1 MSEDQEA
8 RAHDQLVE
16 SLQKL
21 KGSRD
26 RNYVEV
32 RQAVTIKKEHETKTL
47 VKLSLRIYDAPSWLQ
62 VLALL
67 LKEEIRVSKKK
78 GSGYQ
83 LHICRQNMWD
93 EEEDKLKFT
102 WIFQV
107 TAFDIEAAVADL
119 CRLLDVIATTFVWT
133 PPPEVAPPPQ
143 PAPVKL
149 GPQPDHQLFDSGV
162 EVVNGEVV
170 KMPLLG
176 KVGRNIP
183 EGGLFE
189 QGKGQKGAH
198 EIKVSR

>member
-1 MSEDQEA
+1 MLEGQQGQDICEP
-8 RAHDQLVE
+8 LVE

-21 KGSRD
+21 RGGRD
-26 RNYVEV
+26 RGYVEV
-32 RQAVTIKKEHETKTL
+32 RQAVALPVDQDTKTM
-47 VKLSLRIYDAPSWLQ
+47 VKLSLRIYDATSWLH
-62 VLALL
+62 VLALV
-67 LKEEIRVSKKK
+67 LKEEIRVSKRDETPWR
-78 GSGYQ
+78 
-83 LHICRQNMWD
+83 LHVCRQNMWD
-93 EEEDKLKFT
+93 EEEEKLKFT

-107 TAFDIEAAVADL
+107 MSVEMEEAIADL

-133 PPPEVAPPPQ
+133 PPPEVGQP

-149 GPQPDHQLFDSGV
+149 GPQPDHKLFEGGP

-189 QGKGQKGAH
+189 RGKGQKGAH
-198 EIKVSR
+198 EIKVGR